1 MRDLVQ
7 VSWVCIDSH
16 APGPDKSW
24 KGATG
29 AAQVGTTRSLEPR
42 FAVQRDLPEPDPCPR
57 LDATRRGVQASARDI
72 LQLDVVV
79 LSAPRQVEGPAAG

>member
-1 MRDLVQ
+1 MR
-7 VSWVCIDSH
+7 
-16 APGPDKSW
+16 
-24 KGATG
+24 
-29 AAQVGTTRSLEPR
+29 AQVGPTRSLEPR

-57 LDATRRGVQASARDI
+57 LDARRGVQASARDI